1 MNYHRLLLLLEP
13 GVVVDGGVVDGVVVD
28 GGVVDGGVDRGVAG
42 LRLPS
47 MRIEHLL
54 VARLQRSGSLTLT
67 IDAPSS
73 TTAPTTVLGGD
84 ALVSLCV
91 AEGIDL
97 VVDGART
104 LRSVAALYALRRLH
118 RLPILFA
125 SDVHQPQ
132 RLAGDGLQRVRCLAM
147 GARARDQVHAFL
159 RDHADPSMRISLVGP
174 GAPSHAQLV
183 DLLELGG
190 IQASVEVPTRHAPGQ
205 RLSRPWLRD
214 DDTALLVCAQLPA
227 LVLLGARRTTA
238 VLLLPPPT
246 PRSGT
251 DVVGLEGELDVADVA
266 DLGGPLRTRLETIAT
281 VGSPH
286 PVPDQTIA
294 VVADGHCIARIQ
306 LQDGALTLPTL
317 SMAPSLRTTHTI
329 GLFRVV
335 DGAHA
340 DHDDHDNEHDDVVA
354 VERHIA
360 IVRPGNRP
368 LLLCDA
374 DVVDA
379 TLQLLPHLEPLVVR
393 LRPVKSLRAIR
404 ERLRALSLPAH
415 VLDARAVLDEGDA
428 VDVSEALDAVRL
440 ARVAVRLREA
450 GFPVVAL
457 VHRGPLSP
465 TAPDGMVCFQEAA
478 LLACAPDVPALQPQP
493 PSLRRVDQGA
503 MAGNLVQLEIDNQ
516 TARRW
521 LMEAIASSTTTL
533 HLQTYLV
540 ADDAV
545 GRAVEA
551 ALAAAAA
558 RGVVVRVLVDALHAL
573 HGTLGATNA
582 LLGRL
587 AMVAGVE
594 VRSARPIREL
604 PSMTD
609 LKLRDHRKVV
619 VVDGGLALVGGRNLA
634 DEYYTGYDEV
644 DLDAASVWTRVPW
657 FDAGARLQGPAVAG
671 VAASFRE
678 AWLEAGGDDFDVVT
692 PGVIGSSS
700 VRVVTHRGL
709 RDAHGLEAYREL
721 IAQARSHLLVVNG
734 FPLVLELQHALLD
747 ARRRGVAVQVLA
759 GHLVTTHDGTA
770 FPGSFVAGRVLATD
784 LVFSRL
790 DPLVA
795 MGADVRCFMVP
806 PSTSTTAHL
815 GTLRP
820 QMHAKLLSVDG
831 KRCAIGSANL
841 DITASYWE
849 SELMLVVDD
858 HDVVADLEARLQ
870 RVMQQATASHRD
882 DPVRA
887 EQARR
892 RAWMRRWPGVLAP

>member
-13 GVVVDGGVVDGVVVD
+13 GVVVDGGVVDGV
-28 GGVVDGGVDRGVAG
+28 VDRGVAG

-190 IQASVEVPTRHAPGQ
+190 IQASVEVPTRHSPGQ

-246 PRSGT
+246 PRSGA
-251 DVVGLEGELDVADVA
+251 DAVGLEGELDVADVA

-281 VGSPH
+281 VRSPH

-335 DGAHA
+335 DGAHD
-340 DHDDHDNEHDDVVA
+340 DHDDEHDDEHDDVVA

-450 GFPVVAL
+450 GFPIVAL

-692 PGVIGSSS
+692 PDPIGSSS

-709 RDAHGLEAYREL
+709 RDAHALEAYREL

-734 FPLVLELQHALLD
+734 FPLLLELQHALLD
-747 ARRRGVAVQVLA
+747 AQRRGVAVQVLA

-795 MGADVRCFMVP
+795 MGADVRCFMVA
-806 PSTSTTAHL
+806 PSMSTTARL
-815 GTLRP
+815 GPLRP

-870 RVMQQATASHRD
+870 RVMQQATASNRD
-882 DPVRA
+882 DPVWA
-887 EQARR
+887 ELARR